1 MQWFVSRRDGNFANN
16 CGLKASLPC
25 KTIQQVIAHAS
36 DGDVINIDGT
46 RTSRD
51 PYPCENWTELDLAGL
66 AIRSYNT
73 RAFLSCKT
81 EGLRV
86 LCNSRKRAFGGVSV
100 DQITFVNTSLH
111 LSDCSLKLNDCSFI
125 NLNSSVAALTSRYAT
140 KYVRK
145 NIQLDECTFQNNSAS
160 SVTIYGN
167 SMVNL
172 NISKTTFAYNKL
184 LSEEDAILYLS
195 DKNLHGSQSEES
207 CFTSKYF
214 R

>member
-25 KTIQQVIAHAS
+25 KTIQQVIALI
-36 DGDVINIDGT
+36 VINIDGT
-46 RTSRD
+46 RTSRG
-51 PYPCENWTELDLAGL
+51 PYPCENWTELNLAAP

-125 NLNSSVAALTSRYAT
+125 NSSVAALTSRYAT
-140 KYVRK
+140 ESVKKMFNSMDAPFRTTVLVVL
-145 NIQLDECTFQNNSAS
+145 QLWQFYGQLEHFQNY
-160 SVTIYGN
+160 VC
-167 SMVNL
+167 L
-172 NISKTTFAYNKL
+172 
-184 LSEEDAILYLS
+184 
-195 DKNLHGSQSEES
+195 Q
-207 CFTSKYF
+207 
-214 R
+214 

>member
-1 MQWFVSRRDGNFANN
+1 M
-16 CGLKASLPC
+16 
-25 KTIQQVIAHAS
+25 
-36 DGDVINIDGT
+36 
-46 RTSRD
+46 
-51 PYPCENWTELDLAGL
+51 
-66 AIRSYNT
+66 
-73 RAFLSCKT
+73 
-81 EGLRV
+81 
-86 LCNSRKRAFGGVSV
+86 

-125 NLNSSVAALTSRYAT
+125 NSSVAALTSRYAT
-140 KYVRK
+140 ESVRK
-145 NIQLDECTFQNNSAS
+145 NVQLDECTFQNNSAS

-184 LSEEDAILYLS
+184 LSEEDAILYLP
-195 DKNLHGSQSEES
+195 DKNLHGNQSGES

>member
-1 MQWFVSRRDGNFANN
+1 MQCRFVSRRNGNFANN

-36 DGDVINIDGT
+36 DGDVINIDDI

-66 AIRSYNT
+66 AIHSYNT

-81 EGLRV
+81 E
-86 LCNSRKRAFGGVSV
+86 

-125 NLNSSVAALTSRYAT
+125 NSSVAALTSRYAT
-140 KYVRK
+140 ESVRK
-145 NIQLDECTFQNNSAS
+145 NVQLDECTFQNNSAS

-195 DKNLHGSQSEES
+195 DKNLHGNQSGES
-207 CFTSKYF
+207 WFTSKYF

>member
-1 MQWFVSRRDGNFANN
+1 MVYYLLEGVHAMQWFVSRRDGNFANN

-51 PYPCENWTELDLAGL
+51 PNPCEHWTELDLAGL

-125 NLNSSVAALTSRYAT
+125 NSSVAALTSRYAT
-140 KYVRK
+140 
-145 NIQLDECTFQNNSAS
+145 E
-160 SVTIYGN
+160 SVKKMFN
-167 SMVNL
+167 SMDAPFR
-172 NISKTTFAYNKL
+172 TTVLVVLQFM
-184 LSEEDAILYLS
+184 AILWS
-195 DKNLHGSQSEES
+195 
-207 CFTSKYF
+207 T
-214 R
+214 

>member
-46 RTSRD
+46 RTSRG
-51 PYPCENWTELDLAGL
+51 PYPCENWTELNLAAL

-125 NLNSSVAALTSRYAT
+125 NSSVAALTSRYAT
-140 KYVRK
+140 ESVRK
-145 NIQLDECTFQNNSAS
+145 NVQLDGCTFQNNSAS

-184 LSEEDAILYLS
+184 LSEEDAILCLS
-195 DKNLHGSQSEES
+195 DKNLHGNQSGES
-207 CFTSKYF
+207 WFTSKYF

>member
-1 MQWFVSRRDGNFANN
+1 MVYYLLEGVHAMQWFVSRRDGNFANN

-51 PYPCENWTELDLAGL
+51 PNPCENWTELNLAAP

-125 NLNSSVAALTSRYAT
+125 NSSVAALTSRYAT
-140 KYVRK
+140 ESVRK
-145 NIQLDECTFQNNSAS
+145 NVQLDGCTFQNNSA
-160 SVTIYGN
+160 
-167 SMVNL
+167 
-172 NISKTTFAYNKL
+172 
-184 LSEEDAILYLS
+184 
-195 DKNLHGSQSEES
+195 
-207 CFTSKYF
+207 
-214 R
+214 

>member
-73 RAFLSCKT
+73 RAFLSCK
-81 EGLRV
+81 LRACEFCV
-86 LCNSRKRAFGGVSV
+86 IREREPLVE
-100 DQITFVNTSLH
+100 SLW
-111 LSDCSLKLNDCSFI
+111 
-125 NLNSSVAALTSRYAT
+125 T
-140 KYVRK
+140 K
-145 NIQLDECTFQNNSAS
+145 
-160 SVTIYGN
+160 
-167 SMVNL
+167 
-172 NISKTTFAYNKL
+172 
-184 LSEEDAILYLS
+184 
-195 DKNLHGSQSEES
+195 
-207 CFTSKYF
+207 
-214 R
+214 